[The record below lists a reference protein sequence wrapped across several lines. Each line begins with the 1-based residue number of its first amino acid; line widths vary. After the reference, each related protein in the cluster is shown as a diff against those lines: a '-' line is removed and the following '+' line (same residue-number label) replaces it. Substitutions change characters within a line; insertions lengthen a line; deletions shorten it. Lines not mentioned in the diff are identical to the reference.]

1 MPKIINKVSAKT
13 SQRWW
18 LIALLTILGMGVLAS
33 SVYFL
38 VFPVGYQGGRNAYYG
53 FTFLF
58 SRDGWDALHLW
69 TGLGMILV
77 VLAHIVVHWQWI
89 KMMVVRF
96 LKPQTCNVAKN
107 NWRAQYNLFLNLVAG
122 ISFLLVSASG
132 IYLMFMPGRSNA
144 ESSPVFIF
152 NWYAW
157 DVIHTWSGIVMVIS
171 VFLHFYI
178 HWGWVVNVSKKMLK
192 LERTNQNL
200 TLEGGTND

>member
-38 VFPVGYQGGRNAYYG
+38 VFPLGYQGGRNAYYG

-96 LKPQTCNVAKN
+96 LKPLTCNVAKN

-144 ESSPVFIF
+144 ESSPFFIF

>member
-1 MPKIINKVSAKT
+1 MQKIINKVSAKT
-13 SQRWW
+13 NQRWW
-18 LIALLTILGMGVLAS
+18 LIATLTILGMGVLAS

-38 VFPVGYQGGRNAYYG
+38 VFPLGYQGGRNAHYG

-77 VLAHIVVHWQWI
+77 VLAHNVVHWQWI
-89 KMMVVRF
+89 KMMVVRC

-132 IYLMFMPGRSNA
+132 IYLMFMSGRSNA